1 MIKDKAGNM
10 LYKKG
15 NVILLDLL
23 SEDRRRRIG
32 VIPEVEKDVVVMKRD
47 PKKHLLRVANAFGF
61 CYEFLATAKIVK
73 TVRLMIVGNGFYDI
87 LIEDI
92 LKHGDFL
99 FFKKQGFEKQIF
111 LTLEQLEKYG
121 IKN

>member
-15 NVILLDLL
+15 NVILLDLV

-32 VIPEVEKDVVVMKRD
+32 TISETEHNVIVMRRD
-47 PKKHLLRVANAFGF
+47 PKKHLLKVANAYGF
-61 CYEFLATAKIVK
+61 CYEFLATARIIKV
-73 TVRLMIVGNGFYDI
+73 VRLMIVGGDFYHI
-87 LIEDI
+87 LIKDI

>member
-1 MIKDKAGNM
+1 MIKDKSGNM
-10 LYKKG
+10 LYRRG
-15 NVILLDLL
+15 DVVLLDLV
-23 SEDRRRRIG
+23 SEDRRRRLGTI
-32 VIPEVEKDVVVMKRD
+32 VDDYIIMKRD
-47 PKKHLLRVANAFGF
+47 PKKHLLRVANAYGF
-61 CYEFLATAKIVK
+61 CYELLATAKKIKVI
-73 TVRLMIVGNGFYDI
+73 RLMIIGTKDFYHI
-87 LIEDI
+87 TIEDV